1 MVRATDNPLN
11 PAYPANTLRSGIES
25 RNITDAS
32 RPVAA
37 ACDILGEQLR
47 FSTMSDATQAL
58 VGWYQGE
65 PSEAMPRRGHYQVI
79 LADPPWSG
87 VAIRM
92 RVKGAGDTP

>member
-47 FSTMSDATQAL
+47 FSTMSEGTQAKHWSA
-58 VGWYQGE
+58 GTNA
-65 PSEAMPRRGHYQVI
+65 S
-79 LADPPWSG
+79 LA
-87 VAIRM
+87 
-92 RVKGAGDTP
+92 KLL